1 VNAGAAKL
9 LVAAALLS
17 AVLSQAAGAGVTQRT
32 AGPRIALRWIQ
43 MIDTARGYAL
53 SGENTDAYQLLSTT
67 DGGRRWTNVTPG
79 GGTIHPS
86 GPLSILGQT
95 RLFSTKLKQGVFAVE
110 RSDDAGRTWRQSL
123 PFRDAHGSAGQ
134 PFALDAAHLFLAV
147 DEGAAAG
154 SQGEALYT
162 SSDGGHRWQ
171 FISRTMWNNP
181 RRGSLPVGCDKSGF
195 GFATPTE
202 GWAGGYCPGG
212 PPFFYRTD
220 TGGRTWH
227 RQPLPAP
234 NQCACETSAPLF
246 FTANLGALSVTG
258 FTNSGSGKPFARVLW
273 TRDRGIHWRGSDP
286 PGGRVEDVSFAD
298 MQSVWI
304 IAQKRGN
311 LRSPFDLLLRT
322 DDEGTHWQTIKLPFD
337 AADYRLDALSA
348 TDAYGFKV
356 TPTSNTIIVTRNGGR
371 TWQTIRA
378 TLNSA

>member
-1 VNAGAAKL
+1 VNAAAAKL
-9 LVAAALLS
+9 LVVAALLA
-17 AVLSQAAGAGVTQRT
+17 AVLSQTAGAGVSQ
-32 AGPRIALRWIQ
+32 PRIALRWIQ

-67 DGGRRWTNVTPG
+67 DGGRHWTNVTPG

-123 PFRDAHGSAGQ
+123 PFRDANGSAGQ

-171 FISRTMWNNP
+171 FISRTVWNNP
-181 RRGSLPVGCDKSGF
+181 GRGSLPVGCDKSGF

-202 GWAGGYCPGG
+202 GWAGGYCAGG
-212 PPFFYRTD
+212 LPFFYRTGD
-220 TGGRTWH
+220 GGRIWH
-227 RQPLPAP
+227 RQRLPAP

-246 FTANLGALSVTG
+246 FTPNLGALSVTG
-258 FTNSGSGKPFARVLW
+258 FTTNGSGKPFARVLW

-304 IAQKRGN
+304 IAQKRGD

-322 DDEGTHWQTIKLPFD
+322 DDEGAHWLSIKLPFD
-337 AADYRLDALSA
+337 AGDYRLDALSA
-348 TDAYGFKV
+348 TAAYGFKV

-371 TWQTIRA
+371 TWRTIHA
-378 TLNSA
+378 TLNPA